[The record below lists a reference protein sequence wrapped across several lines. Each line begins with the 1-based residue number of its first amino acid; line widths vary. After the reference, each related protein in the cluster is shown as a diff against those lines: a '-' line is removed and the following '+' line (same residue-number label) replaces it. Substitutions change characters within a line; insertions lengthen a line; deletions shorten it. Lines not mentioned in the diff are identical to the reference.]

1 VYDIEGKDVRGEYKE
16 KKFLLAEAII
26 SKISIFDTYA
36 YVEVTPLDENFEGNV
51 TFSCELNAVSG
62 LCEQAVGIVCFKPW
76 FNKKGE
82 ASGSLLGFVTD
93 PKFSRPEDLYE
104 ISEDV
109 ETVDAS
115 VEDDDFL

>member
-1 VYDIEGKDVRGEYKE
+1 MYDIEGKNVRGEYKE

-26 SKISIFDTYA
+26 SKISLFDEYA
-36 YVEVTPLDENFEGNV
+36 YVEITPLDENFEGNV
-51 TFSCELNAVSG
+51 TLSCSPGVVTG
-62 LCEQAVGIVCFKPW
+62 LYEQAVGIVCFKPY

-104 ISEDV
+104 IAEDV
-109 ETVDAS
+109 ETTDAL